1 MNYIDNITLAILLE
15 LYRSRSLRLNV
26 SDAQSIEQVCAYF
39 YGIELTIKNK
49 PDNLSPEQD
58 EEFEENYEP
67 CFHWQ
72 VQPTSIVLT
81 CKDTKHLAN
90 YLKQYIKLYKS
101 GELIEYGNRNEYD
114 SIAALSQELKMI
126 AESSS
131 KPIARFIIT
140 DTKFT
145 PLIADKYLRNND
157 FIRGMQIKSVPSE
170 LVEYPIH
177 VYDIN
182 ESGDIDAM
190 LHQWSEYI
198 DVRYELDLNWYLEKF
213 NDEDINADKIKGYT
227 NTQKKMLEVIEK
239 LVRFE
244 NTKDE
249 IDRKYEIPA
258 DVFMSRTHIGQSK
271 INMAVSRLN
280 ERYREI
286 SDAYEN
292 IISKDKKSGCYVI
305 SQEYIES
312 IINNG

>member
-26 SDAQSIEQVCAYF
+26 SDAQSIEQVSAYF
-39 YGIELTIKNK
+39 YGIELTIKSK
-49 PDNLSPEQD
+49 PDNLSFEQD
-58 EEFEENYEP
+58 EEFDENYVP
-67 CFHWQ
+67 CLKWQ
-72 VQPTSIVLT
+72 VQHSSIVLT
-81 CKDTKHLAN
+81 CTDTKRLAN
-90 YLKQYIKLYKS
+90 YLKQYIKLYKK
-101 GELIEYGNRNEYD
+101 GELIEYGDKNEYD
-114 SIAALSQELKMI
+114 SMAALSQELKII

-131 KPIARFIIT
+131 KPMARFIIT

-145 PLIADKYLRNND
+145 PLIVDKYLRNND
-157 FIRGMQIKSVPSE
+157 FVRGMQIKSVPSE

-213 NDEDINADKIKGYT
+213 NDEDINNDKIKGYT

-249 IDRKYEIPA
+249 TDRKYEIPA